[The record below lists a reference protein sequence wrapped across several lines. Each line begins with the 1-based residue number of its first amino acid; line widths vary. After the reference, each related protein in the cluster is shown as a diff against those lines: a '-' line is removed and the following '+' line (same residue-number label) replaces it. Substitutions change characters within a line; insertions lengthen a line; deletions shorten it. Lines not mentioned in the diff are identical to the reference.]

1 MFVFPDS
8 FFPIRQVTS
17 GSMTNSPE
25 SATDRKCV
33 TRALTSCNRPPER
46 RWGWSAPRAA
56 RQEHEDRRDPGTAQA
71 HPGVCPE
78 LDLQDRRCPASST
91 HHLEA
96 YCECSVTHREHQENV
111 LDRRIGKR
119 AEAAEDTLPVLHPL
133 EPSLHRHLGRSAGP
147 RPHAGTAS
155 ASPRAAQSGTGAT
168 PRPVAGPPRPAHGAG
183 PDEGDHSWGHTTVLC
198 QRPGRALAV
207 TSPSALRT
215 ERAVSAAGPRPA
227 R

>member
-147 RPHAGTAS
+147 RPHPGTPS

-168 PRPVAGPPRPAHGAG
+168 PRPVAVPPGAHSSHVRPRLVSQLLDSCEVGRYPPG
-183 PDEGDHSWGHTTVLC
+183 NYVGRNRSGRLPDLSVEL
-198 QRPGRALAV
+198 GR
-207 TSPSALRT
+207 
-215 ERAVSAAGPRPA
+215 
-227 R
+227 